1 MAFNGSKE
9 KYHSVG
15 KGTGT
20 RLMVCWKALIEYSYF
35 ES

>member
-1 MAFNGSKE
+1 MAFKGEISLG
-9 KYHSVG
+9 SVG